1 MLQTSISRLFSQLKS
16 DAHMREILGKGSSS
30 FVARA
35 LGTALNF
42 LFQIILARLL
52 GAHGVGIYYLAL
64 STTTTSALIVRMGM
78 DHNLTRTV
86 AAQAESENWAAVR
99 QVVSH
104 ALRAGLIAA
113 MLAVAIVYFSAAWI
127 SEFVFS
133 KPDLSVPLSIMA
145 FSILPVAMI
154 ILYARAL
161 QGLRLVAEATLVETA
176 IIPFVGCALVF
187 VLVNRFEIVGGTIA
201 YCAGATIALSVAA
214 LVWRRRSSLWP
225 SDSGDSGASGS
236 TFKFVVQ
243 STPYFGV
250 MLCQQMALVAPL
262 FILGALRS
270 GADVGLFYSANRT
283 AALIGLIL
291 VAANSIV
298 APKIAALYQNRDLHT
313 LDRVIRRSAMLVLM
327 IASPALLIFL
337 LVPGFVMSIFGS
349 EFTASAD
356 LLRVLAVGQ
365 LVNIVTGS
373 VGFVLLMTENLR
385 SILITSILMLITV
398 AGLSFLLVPQFGA
411 MGAAL
416 ATTGS
421 LLVASIIRVTLAWR
435 DLRIVALPIP
445 GRLIPDR
452 FRQQ

>member
-1 MLQTSISRLFSQLKS
+1 
-16 DAHMREILGKGSSS
+16 
-30 FVARA
+30 
-35 LGTALNF
+35 
-42 LFQIILARLL
+42 
-52 GAHGVGIYYLAL
+52 
-64 STTTTSALIVRMGM
+64 
-78 DHNLTRTV
+78 
-86 AAQAESENWAAVR
+86 
-99 QVVSH
+99 
-104 ALRAGLIAA
+104 
-113 MLAVAIVYFSAAWI
+113 
-127 SEFVFS
+127 
-133 KPDLSVPLSIMA
+133 
-145 FSILPVAMI
+145 
-154 ILYARAL
+154 
-161 QGLRLVAEATLVETA
+161 
-176 IIPFVGCALVF
+176 
-187 VLVNRFEIVGGTIA
+187 
-201 YCAGATIALSVAA
+201 
-214 LVWRRRSSLWP
+214 
-225 SDSGDSGASGS
+225 
-236 TFKFVVQ
+236 
-243 STPYFGV
+243 
-250 MLCQQMALVAPL
+250 
-262 FILGALRS
+262 
-270 GADVGLFYSANRT
+270 
-283 AALIGLIL
+283 LIGLIL

>member
-1 MLQTSISRLFSQLKS
+1 MLQTSISRLFRRLKS
-16 DAHMREILGKGSSS
+16 DAHMREILGKGSAS

-64 STTTTSALIVRMGM
+64 STTTSAALIARMGM

-86 AAQAESENWAAVR
+86 AAQAESENWAAIR
-99 QVVSH
+99 QVASH

-113 MLAVAIVYFSAAWI
+113 VLAVAIVFFSAGWV
-127 SEFVFS
+127 SEHVFA
-133 KPDLSVPLSIMA
+133 KPDLTAPLSVMA
-145 FSILPVAMI
+145 FAIMPVAMI

-176 IIPFVGCALVF
+176 ITPFTACALVF
-187 VLVNRFEIVGGTIA
+187 VLVSRFEIVGGTIA
-201 YCAGATIALSVAA
+201 YCVGAMIALSVAA
-214 LVWRRRSSLWP
+214 LTWQRRSGQWP
-225 SDSGDSGASGS
+225 SAESNSEVGS
-236 TFKFVVQ
+236 TVKFVLQ
-243 STPYFGV
+243 SSPYFGV
-250 MLCQQMALVAPL
+250 MLCQQLALVAPL

-298 APKIAALYQNRDLHT
+298 APKIAALYQSRDLKT
-313 LDRVIRRSAMLVLM
+313 LDRVVRRSAMLVSMVAL
-327 IASPALLIFL
+327 PALLVFL
-337 LVPGFVMSIFGS
+337 LAPSFVMSVFGS
-349 EFTASAD
+349 EFAASAD
-356 LLRVLAVGQ
+356 LLRVLALGQ

-385 SILITSILMLITV
+385 SVFITSILLLITV
-398 AGLSFLLVPQFGA
+398 VGLSLFLVPQLGA

-421 LLVASIIRVTLAWR
+421 LLVASIIRVILAWR

-452 FRQQ
+452 FRSQ